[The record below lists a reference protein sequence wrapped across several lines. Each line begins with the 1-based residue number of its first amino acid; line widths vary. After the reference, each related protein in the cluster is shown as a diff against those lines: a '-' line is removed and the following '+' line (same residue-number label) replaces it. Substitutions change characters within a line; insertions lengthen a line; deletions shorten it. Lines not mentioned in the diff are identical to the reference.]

1 MWMLLNTEMHQ
12 VLLIDWILNLEL
24 SLLAF
29 ETETANRLVKY
40 YLFMHKSL
48 FSHRQDRNHK

>member
-24 SLLAF
+24 SLLVF